1 MSRKDGFNFS
11 SVVEFVA
18 HAQALEQELAERY
31 AEMADCM
38 EVHNNLVVAR
48 LFRELAEYGES
59 RAGLLR
65 NEMQGRVVP
74 LVPPWEYRW
83 LDIETPGSADCMQR
97 LHYLMTPY
105 HALELALQIE
115 RGAYLFYLHTVEAH
129 SDRQVRELAAKSLT
143 DIRHHLNLLQEW
155 MHQEETSLERV
166 QDDLDPPH
174 MPE

>member
-1 MSRKDGFNFS
+1 MNRQDGFNFS
-11 SVVEFVA
+11 SLAEFVV

-48 LFRELAEYGES
+48 LFRELADYGES
-59 RAGLLR
+59 RSELLR
-65 NEMQGRVVP
+65 REMQGMQVP
-74 LVPPWEYRW
+74 QVPPWEYRW
-83 LDIETPGSADCMQR
+83 LGIETPGSADCMQQ

-115 RGAYLFYLHTVEAH
+115 RGAFLFYLNTVEGL
-129 SDRQVRELAAKSLT
+129 SDSQVRELAAKLLV
-143 DIRHHLNLLQEW
+143 DIRHHLNLLQAW
-155 MHQEETSLERV
+155 MRQEELCPVMTQE
-166 QDDLDPPH
+166 DLDPPH